1 MTKKIKVI
9 IERLNKEYG
18 LFTEPTLDY
27 GTPYELLIATMLSA
41 QCTDERV
48 NMVTKDLFKKYTSVE
63 DFANADI
70 KELEKD
76 IHSVGFYHAKATHII
91 EACKRLHEVYNDEVP
106 SDIEDLTGLSGV
118 GRKTANVVRTH
129 VFKIP
134 SIVVDTHVKRI
145 SNRLGMTKEQD
156 PVKIEFDLMK
166 KLPKE
171 QWSAINLQ
179 LITLGRSICT
189 ARKPKCGECFL
200 KDVCPSRGNCHPEGF
215 SPKDLRDSS
224 LCSE

>member
-1 MTKKIKVI
+1 MTKKIKAI

-179 LITLGRSICT
+179 LITLGRTICT
-189 ARKPKCGECFL
+189 ARNPMCEECFL
-200 KDVCPSRGNCHPEGF
+200 KDVCPSAGQ
-215 SPKDLRDSS
+215 S
-224 LCSE
+224 

>member
-1 MTKKIKVI
+1 MTKKTAAI

-27 GTPYELLIATMLSA
+27 EKPHELLIATMLSA

-48 NMVTKDLFKKYTSVE
+48 NMVTKDLFKKYTSVK
-63 DFANADI
+63 DFAAADLS
-70 KELEKD
+70 ELEQD

-91 EACKRLHEVYNDEVP
+91 EACKRLHEEYGDEVP
-106 SDIEDLTGLSGV
+106 SDIEDLTSLSGV

-129 VFKIP
+129 IFHIP

-145 SNRLGMTKEQD
+145 SNKLGLTKEQD

-166 KLPKE
+166 KLPE
-171 QWSAINLQ
+171 SQWSAINLQ

-189 ARKPKCGECFL
+189 ARKPKCSDCFL
-200 KDVCPSRGNCHPEGF
+200 ADLCPGKN
-215 SPKDLRDSS
+215 K
-224 LCSE
+224 

>member
-1 MTKKIKVI
+1 
-9 IERLNKEYG
+9 
-18 LFTEPTLDY
+18 
-27 GTPYELLIATMLSA
+27 MLSA

-63 DFANADI
+63 DFANADLG
-70 KELEKD
+70 ELEKD

-106 SDIEDLTGLSGV
+106 SDIEDLTSLSGV

-129 VFKIP
+129 VFNIP

-166 KLPKE
+166 KLPEE

-179 LITLGRSICT
+179 LITLGRTICT
-189 ARKPKCGECFL
+189 ARNPKCGECFL
-200 KDVCPSRGNCHPEGF
+200 KDVCPSNKRA
-215 SPKDLRDSS
+215 
-224 LCSE
+224 

>member
-1 MTKKIKVI
+1 MTKRNREI

-18 LFTEPTLDY
+18 LFTAPTLDY
-27 GTPYELLIATMLSA
+27 NAPHELLIATMLSA

-48 NMVTKDLFKKYTSVE
+48 NMVTKDLFKKYRSVE
-63 DFANADI
+63 DFANANLS
-70 KELEKD
+70 ELEKD

-91 EACKRLHEVYNDEVP
+91 EACKRLHEVYNDIVP
-106 SDIEDLTGLSGV
+106 SDIEDLTSLSGV

-129 VFKIP
+129 IFNIP

-156 PVKIEFDLMK
+156 PVKIEYDLMK
-166 KLPKE
+166 KLPEE

-189 ARKPKCGECFL
+189 ARKPKCEGCFL
-200 KDVCPSRGNCHPEGF
+200 RDVCPSSGQ
-215 SPKDLRDSS
+215 
-224 LCSE
+224 

>member
-1 MTKKIKVI
+1 MTKKIRAI

-18 LFTEPTLDY
+18 FFTEPTLDY

-179 LITLGRSICT
+179 LITLGRTICT
-189 ARKPKCGECFL
+189 ARNPKCSECFL
-200 KDVCPSRGNCHPEGF
+200 KDVCPSAGQ
-215 SPKDLRDSS
+215 S
-224 LCSE
+224 

>member
-145 SNRLGMTKEQD
+145 SNRLGMTKDQD

-179 LITLGRSICT
+179 LITLGRTICT
-189 ARKPKCGECFL
+189 ARNPKCSECFL
-200 KDVCPSRGNCHPEGF
+200 KDVCPSNKGA
-215 SPKDLRDSS
+215 
-224 LCSE
+224 

>member
-1 MTKKIKVI
+1 MTKKIKAI

-63 DFANADI
+63 DFANADLG
-70 KELEKD
+70 ELEKD

-106 SDIEDLTGLSGV
+106 SDIEDLTSLSGV

-129 VFKIP
+129 VFNIP

-166 KLPKE
+166 KLPEE

-179 LITLGRSICT
+179 LITLGRTICT
-189 ARKPKCGECFL
+189 ARNPKCGECFL
-200 KDVCPSRGNCHPEGF
+200 KDVCPSNKRA
-215 SPKDLRDSS
+215 
-224 LCSE
+224 

>member
-1 MTKKIKVI
+1 MTKKNKEI
-9 IERLNKEYG
+9 IQRLNNEYG

-27 GTPYELLIATMLSA
+27 GAPHELLIATMLSA

-48 NMVTKDLFKKYTSVE
+48 NMVTKDLFRKYRSVG
-63 DFANADI
+63 DFAGADI
-70 KELEKD
+70 NELEKD
-76 IHSVGFYHAKATHII
+76 IHSVGFYHAKAAHII
-91 EACKRLHEVYNDEVP
+91 EACRTLHEVYNDEVP
-106 SDIEDLTGLSGV
+106 SDIEALTGLSGV

-129 VFKIP
+129 VFHIP

-166 KLPKE
+166 KLPEE

-179 LITLGRSICT
+179 LITLGRTICT
-189 ARKPKCGECFL
+189 ARNPKCGECFL
-200 KDVCPSRGNCHPEGF
+200 RDICPSAM
-215 SPKDLRDSS
+215 
-224 LCSE
+224 

>member
-106 SDIEDLTGLSGV
+106 SDIEDLTSLSGV

-145 SNRLGMTKEQD
+145 SNRLGMTMEQD

-200 KDVCPSRGNCHPEGF
+200 YDMCPSR
-215 SPKDLRDSS
+215 KRV
-224 LCSE
+224 

>member
-1 MTKKIKVI
+1 MTKKIKEI

-27 GTPYELLIATMLSA
+27 ETPHELLIATMLSA

-63 DFANADI
+63 DFACADLN
-70 KELEKD
+70 ELEKD

-129 VFKIP
+129 VFNIP

-189 ARKPKCGECFL
+189 ARKPMCGRCFL
-200 KDVCPSRGNCHPEGF
+200 YDVCPSGKRV
-215 SPKDLRDSS
+215 KDNAR
-224 LCSE
+224 

>member
-1 MTKKIKVI
+1 MTKKHAAI
-9 IERLNKEYG
+9 IERLNNEYG

-27 GTPYELLIATMLSA
+27 GAPHELLIATILSA

-48 NMVTKDLFKKYTSVE
+48 NIVTKDLFKKYRSVK
-63 DFANADI
+63 DFASADL
-70 KELEKD
+70 KELEEL
-76 IHSVGFYHAKATHII
+76 IRPTGFYHAKAAHII
-91 EACKRLHEVYNDEVP
+91 EACQRLHEVYKDKVP
-106 SDIEDLTGLSGV
+106 SDIEDLTSLSGV

-129 VFKIP
+129 IFRIP

-145 SNRLGMTKEQD
+145 SRKLGLTKEED

-166 KLPKE
+166 KLPKT

-189 ARKPKCGECFL
+189 ARNPKCSDCFMSDL
-200 KDVCPSRGNCHPEGF
+200 CPGC
-215 SPKDLRDSS
+215 KK
-224 LCSE
+224 

>member
-179 LITLGRSICT
+179 LITLGRTICT
-189 ARKPKCGECFL
+189 ARNPKCSECFL
-200 KDVCPSRGNCHPEGF
+200 KDLCPSNKRA
-215 SPKDLRDSS
+215 
-224 LCSE
+224 